1 MFEEYLVS
9 TKYVNYDDAEV
20 KAMADKLM
28 EKSANDV
35 LLIKN
40 TYEFVRDEIKH
51 SWDAQ
56 DSRVTVTASDVLREG
71 VGICWAKANLL
82 AALLRA
88 NGVPCGFSYQRLTLG
103 DTPDTGYCVHALN
116 TVYVPS
122 YAKWIRLDAR
132 GNNENVHA
140 EFSLEEEKLA
150 FVVRSEGEKDFFNNL
165 AEQPL
170 SLMKVLEESTDALDM
185 YRFKLPDKI

>member
-9 TKYVNYDDAEV
+9 TKYINYDDAEV

-103 DTPDTGYCVHALN
+103 DTPDTGYCIHALN

-122 YAKWIRLDAR
+122 HAKWIRLDAR

-165 AEQPL
+165 AEQPF